1 MSENGVSIVSWNLKC
16 YGIRGLAESRED
28 RMSFL
33 AYMVPEATRCPAYSG
48 AYLNY
53 YMKSVQF
60 CMPARKE
67 DGVDYDYSIQH
78 ADTHNTDSKV
88 WTCKIR
94 KAVKTNRDD
103 PMSKCVFVSNLN
115 DKGHA
120 VVELI
125 NSDVLP
131 CYDEGEV
138 IQFQVV
144 AKAMSAKYYV
154 DDDQYVDAEGMDIK
168 SKNPESEPERI
179 VQEPNSVFP
188 IGYLN
193 WEEAEEKGEPAE
205 EYLGGVMV
213 ARVVG
218 KAKAFAIKD
227 VVFEGKLM
235 NQYVS
240 CMIDT
245 PFGELPI
252 VHTFEEVPKEYH
264 ENLKVGSIVS
274 ALCFM
279 SGDVLI
285 YDHKDG
291 LVLDEE
297 NNLKLFKSAFNGR
310 GQWGRLYPVL
320 TENCHYASE
329 GSGIDLTGR
338 DEIIRFLSEREQ
350 MMDSP
355 ELTYHA
361 CYGNITYPTC
371 IDSDL
376 GHKKGEKVILLRQGE
391 KHEYD
396 AVVFLHTRE
405 DGKVDDI
412 YICKDNRYCFDVLG
426 PSLLPVGYSVEEV
439 K

>member
-1 MSENGVSIVSWNLKC
+1 MSWNLNC
-16 YGIRGLAESRED
+16 YGIRDFIKSKEEYMR
-28 RMSFL
+28 FL
-33 AYMVPEATRCPAYSG
+33 TYMIPKAKRCPAYSG
-48 AYLNY
+48 EYLNY

-60 CMPARKE
+60 CMPAQKE
-67 DGVDYDYSIQH
+67 DGVNYNINY
-78 ADTHNTDSKV
+78 ADTHNTDTKI
-88 WTCKIR
+88 WTCKIK
-94 KAVKTNRDD
+94 KAVKSNRDD

-120 VVELI
+120 IVELI

-144 AKAMSAKYYV
+144 AKAVSAKYYESE
-154 DDDQYVDAEGMDIK
+154 DQYVDAESVNIQSEK
-168 SKNPESEPERI
+168 HESEHDRI
-179 VQEPNSVFP
+179 VQEIDSVLP
-188 IGYLN
+188 VGYLN
-193 WEEAEEKGEPAE
+193 WEEAEEKGVSAE
-205 EYLGGVMV
+205 EYLSTVMV

-218 KAKAFAIKD
+218 KAKAFAVKD

-240 CMIDT
+240 CLIDT

-274 ALCFM
+274 AMCFM

-291 LVLDEE
+291 LILDEE

-310 GQWGRLYPVL
+310 GRWNRLYPVL
-320 TENCHYASE
+320 AEDCHYVSD
-329 GSGIDLTGR
+329 GSGIALKGR
-338 DEIIRFLSEREQ
+338 EEIIRFLSERETV
-350 MMDSP
+350 MNSP
-355 ELTYHA
+355 ELTYHS
-361 CYGNITYPTC
+361 CYGILTYPTC
-371 IDSDL
+371 ITSDL
-376 GHKKGEKVILLRQGE
+376 GHKSGEKIILLRQGE
-391 KHEYD
+391 TEKYD

-412 YICKDNRYCFDVLG
+412 HICKDNRYRFDALG
-426 PSLLPVGYSVEEV
+426 SSLLLVGCNNEEV
-439 K
+439 KNTRN